1 MDSKLE
7 TNFEEAQRGCGST
20 IVEARPVVHLES
32 GQSDCLLAIF
42 VVGQVVHPRVRNCF
56 FQLEALACRVIV
68 EESFRRS
75 PPDRISR

>member
-32 GQSDCLLAIF
+32 GQSDCLLALF

-56 FQLEALACRVIV
+56 FPVGSIACRVIV